1 MMKTALMIF
10 ALVIMFSIETSAQK
24 TDCSKTTDEEIVK
37 SVYANLEAKYSSQII
52 HINVVAKDGVVTL
65 QGWATT
71 KKARKEID
79 KIAKKT
85 SCVKKTINQLTLEVP
100 SGCASGYKK
109 CGDACIP
116 SGDTCNICT
125 ARTCN

>member
-1 MMKTALMIF
+1 MKTTLVVFALMIIF
-10 ALVIMFSIETSAQK
+10 CVEISAQK

-37 SVYANLEAKYSSQII
+37 AIYANLETKYSSQII
-52 HINVVAKDGVVTL
+52 HINVISKDGVVTL
-65 QGWATT
+65 QGWATN

-85 SCVKKTINQLTLEVP
+85 SCVKKIINQLTLEVP